1 MTTRQLR
8 LLRAAAVSAS
18 ATLIAA
24 VSHTI
29 GGGAAPHP
37 LLILAVTVLFLA
49 PTAVLLGLRRSRWR
63 VAVAVLASQAA
74 FHVLFQVLGAPTV
87 DADLEGA
94 VGPHLHHLDLSQ
106 LGGVAAMPPLDAAML
121 LAHVGAA
128 ALTTLLVWHAERIV
142 RAVAGWFRALV
153 RRASPTGTSGH
164 RRPASLRPL
173 RSTPLDRAVAAAVS
187 RRGPPVCARG

>member
-1 MTTRQLR
+1 MVTTRQLR
-8 LLRAAAVSAS
+8 LLRAAAVSAT

-49 PTAVLLGLRRSRWR
+49 PTAALLGLRRSRWR
-63 VAVAVLASQAA
+63 VAVAVLVSQAA
-74 FHVLFQVLGAPTV
+74 FHLVFQLLGSPTADV
-87 DADLEGA
+87 DGA
-94 VGPHLHHLDLSQ
+94 IGPHVHHFDLAALS
-106 LGGVAAMPPLDAAML
+106 GTVSVAPIDATML
-121 LAHVGAA
+121 LAHADAA
-128 ALTTLLVWHAERIV
+128 VLTTLLVWHAERLL

-153 RRASPTGTSGH
+153 RRASPTGFSGH
-164 RRPASLRPL
+164 RRPTPLRPL
-173 RSTPLDRAVAAAVS
+173 RFAPLDRAVAAAVS